1 MGDDGEDRK
10 DVAVKTST
18 CAATEVWP
26 EIYPHGVRLSC
37 CLPAGHDGEH
47 LAADI
52 KYLSAAE
59 AGAS

>member
-1 MGDDGEDRK
+1 M
-10 DVAVKTST
+10 KTST

-52 KYLSAAE
+52 EYLGAAE
-59 AGAS
+59 AVTS